1 MSNQPKLKIRSI
13 LEPGS
18 KVELCD
24 LEQAGQHL
32 VYSPGT
38 AVLVEGHLIHS
49 HEALVELVTSEQF
62 RGRELLEVML
72 FPVIEGG

>member
-13 LEPGS
+13 LEPGR
-18 KVELCD
+18 KVAICD
-24 LEQAGQHL
+24 IEQAGQHL
-32 VYSPGT
+32 AYGPGT

-62 RGRELLEVML
+62 RDREFLEVML